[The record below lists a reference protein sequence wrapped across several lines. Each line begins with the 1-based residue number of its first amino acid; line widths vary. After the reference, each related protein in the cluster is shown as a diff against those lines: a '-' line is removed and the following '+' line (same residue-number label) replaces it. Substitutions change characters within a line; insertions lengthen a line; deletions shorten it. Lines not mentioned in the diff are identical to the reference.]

1 MLKCFD
7 MYIGFIVVIV
17 VFDLNFIVICI
28 NIVNE
33 LLICDCIIVYKWE
46 LIGVIVLCCSVFFGW
61 NVEVLVKFF
70 VFVELCGFFL
80 FFRYDDN
87 R

>member
-1 MLKCFD
+1 

-17 VFDLNFIVICI
+17 VFDLNFIVLCV

-33 LLICDCIIVYKWE
+33 LLICDGIIVYKWE
-46 LIGVIVLCCSVFFGW
+46 LMGVIVLCFNVFFGW
-61 NVEVLVKFF
+61 NIEVLVNFLFVELNGFF
-70 VFVELCGFFL
+70 VF
-80 FFRYDDN
+80 FRCDDN